1 MVGVVITLEVSNSET
16 RDVTR
21 VGAVRLDLAP
31 VTVLLSKIEELDMG
45 FLGTV
50 TSGKLPK
57 VKEKSTVASIWTVM
71 LVEMTTSALAAIE
84 LDV

>member
-1 MVGVVITLEVSNSET
+1 MVGVVITLEVLNSET
-16 RDVTR
+16 RDVMR
-21 VGAVRLDLAP
+21 VGAVRLDLAS
-31 VTVLLSKIEELDMG
+31 VIVLLSKIEELDME

-57 VKEKSTVASIWTVM
+57 VKEKSTVTSIWTVT